1 MHLFE
6 EHVQYKWHTC
16 FIMEFYYLQIIFI
29 LMKRAKL
36 LGAKSLGGLLAKT
49 FLGSPETLFLRFHC
63 AVYRGTMAKSQA
75 LQSRLFLLKQTPN
88 SPVQNWSSHLV
99 CPLALDTRDYYSA
112 CKSPGYGQ
120 RPSSYHQMLV
130 RLFQKSSE
138 ADACFLFRFGVHGES
153 PAWI

>member
-6 EHVQYKWHTC
+6 EHVQCKWHTC

-63 AVYRGTMAKSQA
+63 ARHNGKITSTPEQVVSSETN
-75 LQSRLFLLKQTPN
+75 PN